1 MSKGSS
7 GDIILSRHVLF
18 SRVEALLLILSQENK
33 DTIHRVIDKTT
44 IYFEKVYAEEAMP
57 DGMASN

>member
-1 MSKGSS
+1 
-7 GDIILSRHVLF
+7 
-18 SRVEALLLILSQENK
+18 LLILSQENK